1 MAKKKK
7 NQAAT
12 EERELTRKEVRLRA
26 RNRERN
32 RKLYLGTG
40 AALAVVIFLVIVG
53 VLVEFVFV
61 PNSAVAQVGDT
72 TINTS
77 EFRRRVLL
85 QRTELI
91 GQLVQMQQL
100 EQQFGGQGFFSS
112 QISQIE
118 ATLASPLTLGIQVLD
133 QLINEKVA
141 LQEAEARGLTVS
153 DEEVEEALREEVAA
167 GQGFVTGPQA
177 TSTAEA
183 GELATATAAAST
195 PTEAPTLDPSL
206 GITATA
212 TAIPTPTPLSVM
224 SDEQYDEGLDTL
236 AENLNESANMSVRQ
250 YREIIRAR
258 LLTEKLR
265 EAVAEDEVSASEL
278 QVRARHI
285 LLRPITPTPE
295 PTAVPDGQPT
305 PVPTPTATEVP
316 AGAPTPV
323 PTPGP
328 RTREETLAEIQELRS
343 RIVDGGEDFF
353 DIAAE
358 YSEDTS
364 NASMGGD
371 LGWFGEGAM
380 VPTFEEAA
388 FSLSVNEISEPISTT
403 FGYHLLQVVDRDEE
417 REKDEATLNQERT
430 QAYSEWL
437 QEQVSQ
443 REIER
448 PDNLEAKLP
457 PSLRNSAGQLPVQQP
472 IEDPAVA
479 TVATE

>member
-1 MAKKKK
+1 MAKKNRK
-7 NQAAT
+7 QAPA
-12 EERELTRKEVRLRA
+12 EERGLTRKEIRLRA

-32 RKLYLGTG
+32 RKLYIGTG
-40 AALAVVIFLVIVG
+40 AALALVVLLVLVG
-53 VLVEFVFV
+53 LLVEFVFV

-91 GQLVQMQQL
+91 GQMVQMQQL

-167 GQGFVTGPQA
+167 GQGVVTGPQA

-183 GELATATAAAST
+183 GEVATATAAAST

-212 TAIPTPTPLSVM
+212 TAVPTPTPLSVM
-224 SDEQYDEGLDTL
+224 TEEQYEEGLDLL
-236 AENLNESANMSVRQ
+236 AENLNESANMSLNQ
-250 YREIIRAR
+250 YRDVIRAR
-258 LLTEKLR
+258 LLTQKLQ
-265 EAVAEDEVSASEL
+265 EEIGEEVSTTET

-285 LLRPITPTPE
+285 LLRPVTPTPE
-295 PTAVPDGQPT
+295 PTAVPEGQPT
-305 PVPTPTATEVP
+305 PVPTATP
-316 AGAPTPV
+316 APGAPTP
-323 PTPGP
+323 PPL
-328 RTREETLAEIQELRS
+328 RSREETLAEIQELRS
-343 RIVDGGEDFF
+343 RIVDDGEDFF
-353 DIAAE
+353 DIAAT

-364 NASMGGD
+364 NASLGGD

-380 VPTFEEAA
+380 VPAFEEAA
-388 FSLSVNEISEPISTT
+388 FSLPVNEISEPISTT
-403 FGYHLLQVVDRDEE
+403 FGYHLLQVVDRDEA
-417 REKDEATLNQERT
+417 REKEETTLNQERT
-430 QAYSEWL
+430 QAYTEWL
-437 QEQVSQ
+437 QEQVAQ
-443 REIER
+443 REIDR

-457 PSLRNSAGQLPVQQP
+457 PSLRDSAGQLPVQQP
-472 IEDPAVA
+472 MGEPAVA
-479 TVATE
+479 TVVTE